1 MGQESYQSVT
11 LDALQNLYDKF
22 ISWAPNLLAA
32 VVVLILGWLLAMFLS
47 KLVLK
52 VLEAVKIDSLA
63 NQLGLESL
71 AERAGRKLSL
81 AGLGAWIVK
90 WFFFLGSFVA
100 AAEILGLSQV
110 SNFLYDDVLRYAG
123 NVVVAAAIFLLG
135 LLAANFFSGL
145 VESVVK
151 ASQLHA
157 GGAMTA
163 VTKWA
168 IIVFTVIA
176 VLSQLGIASDF
187 LHDLFRAV
195 VAMLAIAGGLAFGLG
210 GQGAAKRWL
219 DHLEEDLTRKS

>member
-1 MGQESYQSVT
+1 MNESYQDVAFS
-11 LDALQNLYDKF
+11 ALQNLYEQF
-22 ISWAPNLLAA
+22 LSWAPNLIAA
-32 VVVLILGWLLAMFLS
+32 IVVLILGWLIAIFLS

-52 VLEAVKIDSLA
+52 VLESVKIDTLA
-63 NQLGLESL
+63 NQLGLEAL
-71 AERAGRKLSL
+71 AERGGRKLSL
-81 AGLGAWIVK
+81 SGLGAWIIK

-100 AAEILGLSQV
+100 AAEILGLDQV
-110 SNFLYDDVLRYAG
+110 STFLYTDVLGYAG

-157 GGAMTA
+157 AGAMSA

-176 VLSQLGIASDF
+176 VLSQLGIATDF
-187 LHDLFRAV
+187 LHDLFRAII
-195 VAMLAIAGGLAFGLG
+195 AMLAIAGGLAFGLG
-210 GQGAAKRWL
+210 GQSAAKRWL
-219 DHLEEDLTRKS
+219 DGLEEDLTRRS

>member
-11 LDALQNLYDKF
+11 LAALQNLYEKF

-32 VVVLILGWLLAMFLS
+32 VVVLILGWLLAIFLS

-81 AGLGAWIVK
+81 SGLGAWIVK
-90 WFFFLGSFVA
+90 WFFFIGSFVA

-110 SNFLYDDVLRYAG
+110 STFLYDDVLGYAG
-123 NVVVAAAIFLLG
+123 SVVVAAAIFLLG

-145 VESVVK
+145 VETVVK
-151 ASQLHA
+151 AIQLHA
-157 GGAMTA
+157 ANAMAA

-176 VLSQLGIASDF
+176 VLSQLGIATDF

-195 VAMLAIAGGLAFGLG
+195 IAMVAIAGGLSFGLG
-210 GQGAAKRWL
+210 GQNAAKRWL
-219 DHLEEDLTRKS
+219 DGLEEDLTRRA

>member
-11 LDALQNLYDKF
+11 LDALQNLYEKF

-32 VVVLILGWLLAMFLS
+32 VVVLILGWLLAIFLS

-81 AGLGAWIVK
+81 SGLGAWIVK
-90 WFFFLGSFVA
+90 WFFFIGSFVA

-110 SNFLYDDVLRYAG
+110 STFLYDDVLGYAG
-123 NVVVAAAIFLLG
+123 SVVVAAAIFLLG

-145 VESVVK
+145 VETVVK

-157 GGAMTA
+157 ANAMAA

-176 VLSQLGIASDF
+176 VLSQLGIATDF

-195 VAMLAIAGGLAFGLG
+195 IAMVAIAGGLSFGLG
-210 GQGAAKRWL
+210 GQNAAKRWL
-219 DHLEEDLTRKS
+219 DGLEEDLTRRA

>member
-11 LDALQNLYDKF
+11 LAALQNLYEKF

-32 VVVLILGWLLAMFLS
+32 VVVLILGWLLAIFLS

-81 AGLGAWIVK
+81 SGLGAWIVK
-90 WFFFLGSFVA
+90 WFFFIGSFVA

-110 SNFLYDDVLRYAG
+110 STFLYDDVLGYAG
-123 NVVVAAAIFLLG
+123 SVVVAAAIFLLG

-145 VESVVK
+145 VETVVK

-157 GGAMTA
+157 ANAMAA

-176 VLSQLGIASDF
+176 VLSQLGIATDF

-195 VAMLAIAGGLAFGLG
+195 IAMVAIAGGLSFGLG
-210 GQGAAKRWL
+210 GQNAAKRWL
-219 DHLEEDLTRKS
+219 DGLEEDLTRRA

>member
-1 MGQESYQSVT
+1 MGQESYQSVAFT
-11 LDALQNLYDKF
+11 ALENLYEKF
-22 ISWAPNLLAA
+22 ISWAPSLLAA
-32 VVVLILGWLLAMFLS
+32 IIVLILGWLLAIFLS
-47 KLVLK
+47 KLVQK

-71 AERAGRKLSL
+71 AERAGRRLSL
-81 AGLGAWIVK
+81 SGLGAWIVK

-100 AAEILGLSQV
+100 ASEILGLSQV
-110 SNFLYDDVLRYAG
+110 STFLYDDVLGYAG

-145 VESVVK
+145 VGTVVK

-157 GGAMTA
+157 AGAMVA
-163 VTKWA
+163 ITKWA

-176 VLSQLGIASDF
+176 VLSQLGIATDF

-195 VAMLAIAGGLAFGLG
+195 IAMVAIAGGLAFGLG
-210 GQGAAKRWL
+210 GQNAAKRWL
-219 DHLEEDLTRKS
+219 DGLEEDLTKKA